1 MQAADSLGASSPWTM
16 WNLVKWCL
24 IRQGG
29 LCSTWVKVRPS
40 LIEWWDGCADFTGV
54 NAPAWPLSRSCT
66 LDTSILLHQYKLE
79 GVNPIVYNLSLLINY
94 GFSYNVQPHAGL
106 CHTLDLTRMR
116 PITWKNR
123 KNHSN
128 TPVSLTYYCPGYSG
142 VRRCHG
148 TVNMPSISCPPF
160 ILYFISHWLSYSLH
174 RCNLPSIL
182 PSCLFLIC
190 LCISPLTLN
199 QSQSINSSRCWHFS
213 CFLPI
218 HLPALSSNIFFALC
232 NKSPFN
238 QFSYGRS

>member
-1 MQAADSLGASSPWTM
+1 M

-40 LIEWWDGCADFTGV
+40 LIEWWECWFH
-54 NAPAWPLSRSCT
+54 RSERPCMT
-66 LDTSILLHQYKLE
+66 FKPIFYSWYQYIVLHQYKLE

-116 PITWKNR
+116 PITWKNP
-123 KNHSN
+123 KNHTN

-142 VRRCHG
+142 VRRRHG
-148 TVNMPSISCPPF
+148 TLNMPSISCPPF

-174 RCNLPSIL
+174 RCNSPSIL

-199 QSQSINSSRCWHFS
+199 QSQSINSSHCWHFS